1 MSHRAGWADANITG
15 EELKMK
21 VGTLVGLI
29 LIVLGFIGVAY
40 GGITYTHRREIARV
54 GPVQVTAHEERTI
67 PISPIFGG
75 VAILAGAALIIAV
88 RRAS

>member
-1 MSHRAGWADANITG
+1 MPYRAGWADTNTMG

-40 GGITYTHRREIARV
+40 GGITYTHRREVARV
-54 GPVQVTAHEERTI
+54 GPIQVTTHEERTI